1 MKINPNNFE
10 KFNSVLTGIV
20 VPRPIAF
27 VSTVSNSGKFNLSP
41 YSFFNAVSYN
51 PPLVAFSSSMFTPEG
66 KRKDSLANIK
76 ENGEFVV
83 NIVVDQIAPLMNQ
96 TAAEYPED
104 ISEFDISGLTPVK
117 SEKITPPRVKES
129 PVNMECKLDRIVD
142 LGNDIDSYGLVI
154 GEVVLVHIED
164 SMISGHRINHQKLN
178 PIGRLAGNMYCKT
191 NDTFELIRPKYKSS

>member
-51 PPLVAFSSSMFTPEG
+51 PPLVAFSSSKFTPEG

-76 ENGEFVV
+76 ENVV
-83 NIVVDQIAPLMNQ
+83 QSNFYLC
-96 TAAEYPED
+96 
-104 ISEFDISGLTPVK
+104 
-117 SEKITPPRVKES
+117 PP
-129 PVNMECKLDRIVD
+129 
-142 LGNDIDSYGLVI
+142 
-154 GEVVLVHIED
+154 
-164 SMISGHRINHQKLN
+164 NHN
-178 PIGRLAGNMYCKT
+178 
-191 NDTFELIRPKYKSS
+191 

>member
-10 KFNSVLTGIV
+10 RFNSVLTGIV

-27 VSTVSNSGKFNLSP
+27 VSTISNSGKFNLSP

-51 PPLVAFSSSMFTPEG
+51 PPLVAFSSAKFTLEG
-66 KRKDSLANIK
+66 KRKDSLTNIE

-83 NIVVDQIAPLMNQ
+83 NVVVDEIAPLMNK

-104 ISEFDISGLTPVK
+104 INEFDISGLTPIK

-142 LGNDIDSYGLVI
+142 LGNNIHSSGLVI
-154 GEVVLVHIED
+154 GEIVLVHIED
-164 SMISGHRINHQKLN
+164 SIISGHRINHQKLN
-178 PIGRLAGNMYCKT
+178 PTGRLAGNMYCKT